1 MSYAT
6 EEYFLYIEYLN
17 SRDVMRINQDD
28 FFPPTWKRKV
38 MSAGDAE
45 WSF

>member
-6 EEYFLYIEYLN
+6 EEYFLYIEYLT
-17 SRDVMRINQDD
+17 SRDVMRIKQDDD
-28 FFPPTWKRKV
+28 FFSPTWKRKV

-45 WSF
+45 